1 MSNGYRKFISAT
13 YVINTVLQGFFTL
26 LTPIALMVLVG
37 WLATNKLGAPSWF
50 FVPLI
55 LIGVVGGF
63 ISMIKFILIAMRQLE
78 RLEKQH
84 EE

>member
-37 WLATNKLGAPSWF
+37 WLTTNKLGAPSWV